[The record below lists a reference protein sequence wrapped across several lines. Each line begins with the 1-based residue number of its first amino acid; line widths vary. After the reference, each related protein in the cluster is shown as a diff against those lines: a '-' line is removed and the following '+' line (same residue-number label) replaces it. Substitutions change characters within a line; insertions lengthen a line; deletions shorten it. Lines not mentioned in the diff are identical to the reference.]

1 MFFPPFNFY
10 LTSKYIDSKY
20 TYFMKKS
27 ISTFLKHPTKDN
39 ANRSANPPVTRAS
52 TILFNSMQ
60 ELYDHE
66 KKIKANKKI
75 SYYSYG
81 RYGSTTTIEL
91 ENILKELEQA
101 HHVFLT
107 GTGFGGVA
115 LAIMSVCR
123 PGDEILVSDN
133 VYGPTKE
140 ISEELVKEF
149 NINAIFYD
157 PDNFND
163 LKEKISKKTKLIVV
177 ENPGSNTFEFQD
189 LSKIVNLAKKKNIL
203 TFLDNTWGTP
213 LYLKPLKIGFD
224 MSFVSATKYYSG
236 HSDAMG
242 GSLAVNQKVF
252 KRVMFF
258 YKLSGYRM
266 SADEAYLIIRGLR
279 TLDVRLKKH
288 TENTKTVINFLKKQK
303 KIKEI
308 LYPYKPSSRNYKLWK
323 KYYSGSNGLFSIV
336 IKSKNKPSVFKFVNS
351 LELFGIGYSWG
362 GFESLVIYQDLRD
375 DTKYT
380 KTRKYFRFD
389 KDEHIVRL
397 HIGLEDPKDLINDLK
412 KSLRYIK

>member
-1 MFFPPFNFY
+1 
-10 LTSKYIDSKY
+10 
-20 TYFMKKS
+20 MKKS
-27 ISTFLKHPTKDN
+27 IKTFLKHPTKDSS
-39 ANRSANPPVTRAS
+39 NRSANPAVIRAS
-52 TILFNSMQ
+52 TILFNTMQ
-60 ELYDHE
+60 ELYQHE
-66 KKIKANKKI
+66 KKIKKHQKI
-75 SYYSYG
+75 SHYSYG
-81 RYGSTTTIEL
+81 RYGSSTTIEL

-101 HHVFLT
+101 FHVFLT

-115 LAIMSVCR
+115 LAIMSLCR

-140 ISEELVKEF
+140 ISEKLLKEF
-149 NINAIFYD
+149 NVMAKFYN
-157 PDNFND
+157 PEEFED
-163 LKEKISKKTKLIVV
+163 LKNKVSKKTKMILV

-189 LSKIVNLAKKKNIL
+189 LSKIVNLAKKKKIF

-213 LYLKPLKIGFD
+213 LYLKPLKLGFD
-224 MSFVSATKYYSG
+224 MSFSSATKYFSG

-242 GSLAVNQKVF
+242 GSLAVNKKVF
-252 KRVMFF
+252 KQVMFF

-279 TLDVRLKKH
+279 TLDTRLNQH
-288 TENTKTVINFLKKQK
+288 YENTKSVISFLKKQK

-308 LYPYKPSSRNYKLWK
+308 LYPHKPSSKNYKLWK
-323 KYYSGSNGLFSIV
+323 KYYSGATGLLSIV
-336 IKSKNKPSVFKFVNS
+336 VKSKKKSSVIKFVNS

-362 GFESLVIYQDLRD
+362 GFESLAILQELRSS
-375 DTKYT
+375 KKSEYLEG
-380 KTRKYFRFD
+380 RKYFRFN

-412 KSLRYIK
+412 SSLRYIK

>member
-1 MFFPPFNFY
+1 
-10 LTSKYIDSKY
+10 
-20 TYFMKKS
+20 MKKS
-27 ISTFLKHPTKDN
+27 IKTFLKHPTKDSS
-39 ANRSANPPVTRAS
+39 NRSANPAVIRAS

-60 ELYDHE
+60 ELYSHE
-66 KKIKANKKI
+66 KKIKKHQRV
-75 SYYSYG
+75 SHYSYG
-81 RYGSTTTIEL
+81 RYGSSTTIEL

-101 HHVFLT
+101 FHVFLT

-115 LAIMSVCR
+115 LAIMSLCR

-140 ISEELVKEF
+140 ISEKLLKEF
-149 NINAIFYD
+149 SVTAKFYN
-157 PDNFND
+157 PDTFED
-163 LKEKISKKTKLIVV
+163 LKSKVSKKTKMILV

-189 LSKIVNLAKKKNIL
+189 LSKIVNLAKKKKIF

-213 LYLKPLKIGFD
+213 LFLKPLKLGFD
-224 MSFVSATKYYSG
+224 MSFSSATKYFSG

-242 GSLAVNQKVF
+242 GSLAVNKKVF
-252 KRVMFF
+252 KQIMFF

-279 TLDVRLKKH
+279 TLDTRLKTH
-288 TENTKTVINFLKKQK
+288 YENTLQVINFLKKQK
-303 KIKEI
+303 KVKEI
-308 LYPYKPSSRNYKLWK
+308 LYPYKPSSKNFKLWK
-323 KYYSGSNGLFSIV
+323 KYYSGATGLLSIV
-336 IKSKNKPSVFKFVNS
+336 IKSKKKSSVIKFVNS

-362 GFESLVIYQDLRD
+362 GFESLAILQELRSSKKD
-375 DTKYT
+375 EYIQG
-380 KTRKYFRFD
+380 RKYFRFN

-412 KSLRYIK
+412 NSLRYIK

>member
-1 MFFPPFNFY
+1 
-10 LTSKYIDSKY
+10 
-20 TYFMKKS
+20 MKKS

-39 ANRSANPPVTRAS
+39 ANRSANPSVTRAS
-52 TILFNSMQ
+52 TILFNTMQ
-60 ELYDHE
+60 ELKKHE
-66 KKIKANKKI
+66 RKIKANKKI

-81 RYGSTTTIEL
+81 RYGSSTTIEL
-91 ENILKELEQA
+91 ENIIKNLEQA
-101 HHVFLT
+101 YHVFLT

-115 LAIMSVCR
+115 LAIMSICR

-140 ISEELVKEF
+140 ISQDLIKEF
-149 NINAIFYD
+149 NIKAIFYD
-157 PDNFND
+157 PDNFED
-163 LKEKISKKTKLIVV
+163 LKNKISKKTKMIVV

-189 LSKIVNLAKKKNIL
+189 LSKIIKIAKKNKIL

-213 LYLKPLKIGFD
+213 LYLKPLALGFD
-224 MSFVSATKYYSG
+224 MSFTSATKYFSG

-242 GSLAVNQKVF
+242 GSLAVNKKVF
-252 KRVMFF
+252 SKVMFF

-279 TLDVRLKKH
+279 TLDVRLKQH
-288 TENTKTVINFLKKQK
+288 YENAKIVINFLKKQK
-303 KIKEI
+303 KVKEI
-308 LYPYKPSSRNYKLWK
+308 LFPYKPSSKSYKLWK
-323 KYYSGSNGLFSIV
+323 KYYSGANGLFSIV
-336 IKSKNKPSVFKFVNS
+336 IKSKKKSSVEKFVNS

-362 GFESLVIYQDLRD
+362 GFESLALLQDLRD

-380 KTRKYFRFD
+380 KTRQFFRFS

-397 HIGLEDPKDLINDLK
+397 HIGLEDPKDLIQDLK
-412 KSLRYIK
+412 QSLKHIK

>member
-1 MFFPPFNFY
+1 
-10 LTSKYIDSKY
+10 
-20 TYFMKKS
+20 MKKS

-39 ANRSANPPVTRAS
+39 TNRSANPPVTRAS

-60 ELYDHE
+60 ELSQHE

-81 RYGSTTTIEL
+81 RYGSSTTIEL
-91 ENILKELEQA
+91 ESMLKELEQA
-101 HHVFLT
+101 YHVFLT

-140 ISEELVKEF
+140 ISEELIKEF
-149 NINAIFYD
+149 NINANFYN
-157 PDNFND
+157 PDDFD
-163 LKEKISKKTKLIVV
+163 DFKKKITNKTKMILV

-189 LSKIVNLAKKKNIL
+189 LSKIINIAKKKKIL

-213 LYLKPLKIGFD
+213 LYLKPLKLGFD
-224 MSFVSATKYYSG
+224 MSFTSATKYFSG

-242 GSLAVNQKVF
+242 GSLAVNKKVF
-252 KRVMFF
+252 KKVMFF

-288 TENTKTVINFLKKQK
+288 YENTIIVINFLKKQK

-308 LYPYKPSSRNYKLWK
+308 LYPYIKSSKNYKLWK
-323 KYYSGSNGLFSIV
+323 KYYSGANGLFSIV
-336 IKSKNKPSVFKFVNS
+336 VKSKKKSSVIKFVNS

-362 GFESLVIYQDLRD
+362 GFESLVLLQDLRD

-380 KTRKYFRFD
+380 KTRKYFRFAD
-389 KDEHIVRL
+389 DEYIIRL
-397 HIGLEDPKDLINDLK
+397 HIGLEDPKDLIQDLK
-412 KSLRYIK
+412 KSLKHIK